1 MVKLSKKVYQKYT
14 ARLQLV
20 ISMCYNPERLSAGN
34 RTFKYHKEIKRMN
47 ITKKQAGLG
56 VAIIVILGVLGWVF
70 MPQPAEAADVDFT
83 FGAEKKI
90 EADTNKMYLDSSVD
104 LPLGIKGTSG
114 VNYSV
119 DNSLDA
125 TFDSF
130 ELDFSKGLNDK
141 ISVYSQSDFD
151 VNLDHTDTT
160 LGFKVKF

>member
-1 MVKLSKKVYQKYT
+1 MQMTKKKV
-14 ARLQLV
+14 
-20 ISMCYNPERLSAGN
+20 
-34 RTFKYHKEIKRMN
+34 
-47 ITKKQAGLG
+47 GLG
-56 VAIIVILGVLGWVF
+56 VAIIVAIAVLGWIF
-70 MPQPAEAADVDFT
+70 KPAPAEAADVDFT

-104 LPLGIKGTSG
+104 LPLGITGKSG

-130 ELDFSKGLNDK
+130 ELDFSKGLNERVT
-141 ISVYSQSDFD
+141 IYSASDFD

-160 LGFKVKF
+160 VGFKLKF

>member
-1 MVKLSKKVYQKYT
+1 MQ
-14 ARLQLV
+14 
-20 ISMCYNPERLSAGN
+20 
-34 RTFKYHKEIKRMN
+34 
-47 ITKKQAGLG
+47 ITKKKVGLG
-56 VAIIVILGVLGWVF
+56 VAIIVAIAILGWIF
-70 MPQPAEAADVDFT
+70 KPAPAEAADVDFT

-104 LPLGIKGTSG
+104 LPLGITGKSG

-130 ELDFSKGLNDK
+130 ELDFSKGLNDRVT
-141 ISVYSQSDFD
+141 VYSASDFD

-160 LGFKVKF
+160 VGFKFKF

>member
-1 MVKLSKKVYQKYT
+1 
-14 ARLQLV
+14 
-20 ISMCYNPERLSAGN
+20 
-34 RTFKYHKEIKRMN
+34 MN

-56 VAIIVILGVLGWVF
+56 VAIIIALGILWSVLK
-70 MPQPAEAADVDFT
+70 PAPAEAADVDFT

-90 EADTNKMYLDSSVD
+90 EANTNKMYLDSSVD
-104 LPLGIKGTSG
+104 LPLGVTGTSG

-130 ELDFSKGLNDK
+130 ELDFSKGLNDMF
-141 ISVYSQSDFD
+141 SVYSESDFD

-160 LGFKVKF
+160 VGFKVKF